1 LVLSTIYRR
10 KNKKQ
15 YYRKGGIAMR
25 KKALVLILTAMVL
38 CALASLAEARVF
50 NWTKEGV
57 SPFWHQSVQTD
68 GELKD
73 LFRSQAFK
81 NKLATGIGMEMARA
95 AETSVLNNQ
104 AAKTAYPSGTEFD
117 WMLYGPGATP
127 KEINNTVRWS
137 GDHDLVGFV
146 IPLGQEAIFI
156 GSRCVNILKP
166 RIVKS
171 EIPGE
176 YIERTQM
183 QKKVVVQQQQ
193 QEEEEEIVVVQQ
205 PQPRKKIIYVYV
217 QAPAD
222 YSENYSRQ
230 GYNNDSGC
238 YNNNGYGSS
247 GCGSGFPLPPPPPI
261 FGGYNSGGY
270 GYSGGFGGGGSN
282 FGRSSYGRSG
292 RGGGQ
297 SQPINI
303 VNTNTNTSSS
313 SSYSRASG
321 GRVNFN
327 SSINN
332 RQGMSN
338 RQSSQRRS
346 QNCPTGNCGSGQPAR
361 R

>member
-1 LVLSTIYRR
+1 M
-10 KNKKQ
+10 K
-15 YYRKGGIAMR
+15 

-57 SPFWHQSVQTD
+57 SPFWHQPVQSNE
-68 GELKD
+68 ELKA

-81 NKLATGIGMEMARA
+81 NKLAAGIGIEAARA

-117 WMLYGPGATP
+117 WMLYGPGTTP
-127 KEINNTVRWS
+127 KKINETVRWS
-137 GDHDLVGFV
+137 GDHDLVGFI

-183 QKKVVVQQQQ
+183 QKKVVVQQPQ
-193 QEEEEEIVVVQQ
+193 QEEENEEIVIVQQ
-205 PQPRKKIIYVYV
+205 SQPRQKKIIYVYV
-217 QAPAD
+217 NASGQDCD
-222 YSENYSRQ
+222 YNNYNCSGRQEYYDQ
-230 GYNNDSGC
+230 GYNN
-238 YNNNGYGSS
+238 
-247 GCGSGFPLPPPPPI
+247 GCGNGNSGFGFPLPPRI
-261 FGGYNSGGY
+261 FGGRYSYDGGY
-270 GYSGGFGGGGSN
+270 DGGGRGNYGRGGYSG
-282 FGRSSYGRSG
+282 RSS
-292 RGGGQ
+292 RGGQQQ
-297 SQPINI
+297 SINI
-303 VNTNTNTSSS
+303 VNSNTSSNTNSNRNSS
-313 SSYSRASG
+313 SSYSRATG

-332 RQGMSN
+332 RQSQSMSN
-338 RQSSQRRS
+338 RQSFRGGRSQ
-346 QNCPTGNCGSGQPAR
+346 QNCPSGNCGSGQPAR